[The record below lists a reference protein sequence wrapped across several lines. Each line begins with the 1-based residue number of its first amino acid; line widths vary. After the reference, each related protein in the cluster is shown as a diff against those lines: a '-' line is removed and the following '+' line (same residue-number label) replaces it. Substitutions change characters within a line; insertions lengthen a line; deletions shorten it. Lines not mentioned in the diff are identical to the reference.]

1 MAPQYSNTPLLHRS
15 NGFSSNQRH
24 AMFPLQILSQIIKA
38 FRAGETPTQIAAGFG
53 VGFLIGLMP
62 FWTLQGVLL
71 FLVLLFVNINMAAGS
86 LAMLVAGFVAFLLDP
101 LFHNLGYAV
110 LTLPA
115 LQGTWEALYNLPVA
129 PLSRF
134 NNTVV
139 MGSFLGGLVLFAPV
153 YVGMM
158 KLVVSYRSG
167 LEERIKKWKVVQSL
181 RGSKIVEWYVKIRDL
196 GSMS

>member
-1 MAPQYSNTPLLHRS
+1 MFI
-15 NGFSSNQRH
+15 FS
-24 AMFPLQILSQIIKA
+24 ILSQIIKA
-38 FRAGETPTQIAAGFG
+38 FRAGETPTQIAAGFS

-71 FLVLLFVNINMAAGS
+71 FLVLTFVNINMAAGS

-139 MGSFLGGLVLFAPV
+139 MGSFLGGIVLFAPV
-153 YVGMM
+153 FIGM
-158 KLVVSYRSG
+158 KKVVVNYRSG
-167 LEERIKKWKVVQSL
+167 LEERIKKMKVVQTI
-181 RGSKIVEWYVKIRDL
+181 RGSKVVEWYVKLRDF

>member
-1 MAPQYSNTPLLHRS
+1 
-15 NGFSSNQRH
+15 
-24 AMFPLQILSQIIKA
+24 MFPLQILSQIIKA

-153 YVGMM
+153 YVGMK

>member
-1 MAPQYSNTPLLHRS
+1 MFI
-15 NGFSSNQRH
+15 FS
-24 AMFPLQILSQIIKA
+24 LLSQLIKA
-38 FRAGETPTQIAAGFG
+38 FRAGETPTQIAAGFS

-71 FLVLLFVNINMAAGS
+71 FLVLIFVNINMAAGS

-101 LFHNLGYAV
+101 VFHHLGYAV
-110 LTLPA
+110 LTFPG
-115 LQGTWEALYNLPVA
+115 LQGAWEALYNVPVA

-139 MGSFLGGLVLFAPV
+139 MGSFLGGFVLFAPV
-153 YVGMM
+153 YVGMK

-167 LEERIKKWKVVQSL
+167 LEERIKKLKVVQTI
-181 RGSKIVEWYVKIRDL
+181 RGSKVVEWYVKIRDF